1 MSETRFDRYDVPVVP
16 GRNTAPPPMT
26 TELIAGPE
34 SSTLWRATRLILAW
48 VAIVA
53 IVEIV
58 IIMTLTL
65 AAGVSVLSRLGDPV
79 PLPSFSE
86 CVGEVCGD

>member
-1 MSETRFDRYDVPVVP
+1 MTERQRHDVPVIP
-16 GRNTAPPPMT
+16 GRPDVKIHTIMPPAVNMNM
-26 TELIAGPE
+26 GQ
-34 SSTLWRATRLILAW
+34 STLWRATRLILAW

-65 AAGVSVLSRLGDPV
+65 AAGVSVLSRLADPT
-79 PLPSFSE
+79 PTISE